1 MVGLVWCVTL
11 LWLAIFLFSLQ
22 IFNDEFRETNIE
34 KWPESFLMIPFL
46 SFNEVSKIKFVNIL
60 SIKETVFDVT
70 PVGLVVKG
78 NVTMFENSV
87 AKQWNF

>member
-22 IFNDEFRETNIE
+22 IFNDEFRETNRE

-78 NVTMFENSV
+78 NVTMFENSI